1 LMVVNGFFECGVFA
15 ARPEYHRRAL
25 SAL

>member
-1 LMVVNGFFECGVFA
+1 MVVNGFFECGVFA